1 MKLKSVWY
9 CSSCGHKQLRW
20 LGQCPSC
27 SEWNTLQEEV
37 ESSAKKVVSPA
48 AKLRQMLPV
57 RLTEIA
63 TGTTIRSLT
72 GLGELDRCLGGG
84 LVSGSLTLI
93 GGEPGIGKSTLA
105 LQVAHAYATQNTLVL
120 YVCGEESLEQTSLR
134 AKRLGISSE
143 NIYFFNETD
152 LDLINRQIDALS
164 PKLVIIDSIQIIY
177 KPEISSAPGTVS
189 QVRECT
195 STLMQLAKTL
205 DVSIMLVGHV
215 TKSGDIAG
223 PKVLEHLVDTVLYFE
238 GDRQQQFR
246 LLRVFKNRFGPTDEI
261 AVFQMSSKGLTE
273 IINPSQMFLEER
285 MRGASGSVIIP
296 TLEGSRPILI
306 EVQALVTDTF
316 FATASRRSTG
326 IDTNRLALLLAVL
339 EKRAKF
345 QLHGS
350 DIFVSI
356 TGGIKANEPAADLGI
371 LLSIASSFSNRSV
384 HPDTLVVGEVGL
396 GGEVR
401 AVGGIENRIKEGI
414 QMGFSRCIL
423 PKRNLKGLTAGP
435 LTQKIE
441 LHGISW
447 IDEAID
453 ELMR

>member
-9 CSSCGHKQLRW
+9 CSSCGHKQPRW
-20 LGQCPSC
+20 SGQCPSC
-27 SEWNTLQEEV
+27 NEWNSLQEEV
-37 ESSAKKVVSPA
+37 ESSAKKATLLPA
-48 AKLRQMLPV
+48 ATLRQLAPV
-57 RLTEIA
+57 RLTEI
-63 TGTTIRSLT
+63 TTHMAARSLT

-93 GGEPGIGKSTLA
+93 GGEPGIGKSTLS
-105 LQVAHAYATQNTLVL
+105 LQVAHAYATQGILVL

-134 AKRLGISSE
+134 AKRLGVSSDQ
-143 NIYFFNETD
+143 IFFFSETD
-152 LDLINRQIDALS
+152 LDIIVRHIDALC

-177 KPEISSAPGTVS
+177 KPELASAPGTVS

-195 STLMQLAKTL
+195 SSLMQVAKTL
-205 DVSIMLVGHV
+205 SVSIMLVGHV

-261 AVFQMSSKGLTE
+261 AVFQMASTGLVE
-273 IINPSQMFLEER
+273 VVNPSQMFLEER

-296 TLEGSRPILI
+296 TVEGSRPILI

-356 TGGIKANEPAADLGI
+356 TGGIKATEPAADLGI
-371 LLSIASSFSNRSV
+371 LLAVASSFSNRSL

-401 AVGGIENRIKEGI
+401 AVGGIEQRIKEGI
-414 QMGFSRCIL
+414 QMGFLRCIL
-423 PKRNLKGLTAGP
+423 PKRNLKGLSGP
-435 LTQKIE
+435 LVEKIE
-441 LHGISW
+441 LRGISW